1 MQTLQ
6 QLYIENPAFT
16 AQDLLDEYNNQPEPI
31 GTITIN
37 DAVNFDATYFID
49 EMIQDYLDDP
59 EGDQDIKKII
69 VRFRK
74 IINGLLPF
82 INIGDVTTQVALDKI
97 IENVGDFTQE
107 MRDALEGMA
116 RQPKPVVTI
125 EQCRAVINPPVT
137 RDVTIA
143 SGNNQIVMS
152 DGSMLGQSNNGGF
165 RFKVFPNEDFTGTI
179 KINVL
184 AKKANDTVFEPFDQ
198 IAINISGGFTDGL
211 PRPFAFA
218 RNALLK
224 DYKHFN
230 FTFDEP
236 YANAVEKVEVE
247 NI

>member
-125 EQCRAVINPPVT
+125 EQCRAVINPAIQYEVE
-137 RDVTIA
+137 RV
-143 SGNNQIVMS
+143 SGNHQIVLPT
-152 DGSMLGQSNNGGF
+152 DPILEPSNLAA
-165 RFKVFPNEDFTGTI
+165 FKFVFEPNETFTGTI
-179 KINVL
+179 TFGVKSAN
-184 AKKANDTVFEPFDQ
+184 KK
-198 IAINISGGFTDGL
+198 DG
-211 PRPFAFA
+211 
-218 RNALLK
+218 
-224 DYKHFN
+224 D
-230 FTFDEP
+230 
-236 YANAVEKVEVE
+236 
-247 NI
+247 IC